1 MGGGRKSPQALK
13 PGHDGMECFKLFTRA
28 GLQKQIGFAFLK
40 RKFPIGEVL
49 SNHYDIG
56 KDLKIKINMIV

>member
-1 MGGGRKSPQALK
+1 MGGGRKSPQTLK

-28 GLQKQIGFAFLK
+28 GFQKQIGFAFLK
-40 RKFPIGEVL
+40 RTFPIGEVL

-56 KDLKIKINMIV
+56 KDFK